1 MNRKQ
6 AYISLILALSVCG
19 VAVSYAQQTAKQ
31 PPAAATAGATT
42 TGTGTVS
49 VNGVVIPK
57 SRIDMLVKAQAAQG
71 RPESPELVAAVKDQL
86 ILLELVSQEAAKK
99 GLEKNPD
106 VATRIAMGKQQ
117 VLADAYV
124 QEYVKNNPVSD
135 DQLKGEYEKF
145 KGQLGDKEYK
155 PSHILVEKEDEA
167 KAIIE
172 QLKKGGDFAK
182 LAKEKSK
189 DTGSKENNGD
199 LDWGPSARFV
209 QPFAD
214 ALKTLQKGQYTQTP
228 VQTNFGYHIIKMDDI
243 RDLKAPSFDE
253 VKDNF
258 RQRVQQQ
265 QVQKMLADLKSKAK
279 IVDK

>member
-1 MNRKQ
+1 MAWPSQKSHRH
-6 AYISLILALSVCG
+6 
-19 VAVSYAQQTAKQ
+19 
-31 PPAAATAGATT
+31 AGQ
-42 TGTGTVS
+42 GTGGAGPARVART
-49 VNGVVIPK
+49 
-57 SRIDMLVKAQAAQG
+57 G
-71 RPESPELVAAVKDQL
+71 RGVKDQL
-86 ILLELVSQEAAKK
+86 VLLELVSQEAAKK
-99 GLEKNPD
+99 GMEKNPD

-167 KAIIE
+167 KGIID

-189 DTGSKENNGD
+189 DTGSKENGGD
-199 LDWGPSARFV
+199 LDWGPPARFV

-214 ALKTLQKGQYTQTP
+214 ALKTLQKGQYTQAP
-228 VQTNFGYHIIKMDDI
+228 VQTNFGYHIIKLDDV
-243 RDLKAPSFDE
+243 RDLKRLPSM
-253 VKDNF
+253 K
-258 RQRVQQQ
+258 
-265 QVQKMLADLKSKAK
+265 
-279 IVDK
+279 